1 VEVPVFG
8 VEFAGCLVGVLFGGW
23 GDPVVAVW
31 VSVYFPFVV
40 VEEEVVVCQRS
51 SKTRPVM
58 LFEK

>member
-1 VEVPVFG
+1 